1 GAPCASGS
9 RRSVDISRSV
19 PSPARGPR
27 SGPGCPRANPTNQE
41 SGMAIRVFHAD
52 DHQTFR
58 DGMRLILEREPDVE
72 VVGAAGDTSEAF
84 KTITRL
90 KPDVA
95 LLDLSMPGG
104 GVLAMVRR
112 LRTELPTVKVLILT
126 MFDSPAYVH
135 EA

>member
-1 GAPCASGS
+1 
-9 RRSVDISRSV
+9 
-19 PSPARGPR
+19 
-27 SGPGCPRANPTNQE
+27 
-41 SGMAIRVFHAD
+41 MAIRVFHAD

-72 VVGAAGDTSEAF
+72 VVGTAGDTAEAF
-84 KTITRL
+84 KMIIRL

-112 LRTELPTVKVLILT
+112 LRTEL
-126 MFDSPAYVH
+126 AW
-135 EA
+135 